1 MRASLGNCWQRA
13 RKIQVLLLAGA
24 AGLLTLTYTHC
35 GGIGNAGSALGPV
48 QAKNICN
55 CLPIEPDY
63 ADYRHLAKH
72 VAIPSDVAVQEI
84 TVADILAWPQN
95 IPILPPEA
103 PRSGRELQVFHV
115 AQAYLQNASVNS
127 ADCDVHM
134 EISATPDKTAARVVL
149 ETPVDSEYCSAR
161 KSIQTQLAQKGF
173 TLDAQH
179 GGELPNALPAEV
191 LGMAF
196 EDFEHSRGSDQVATL
211 WELHPATVTL
221 LP

>member
-1 MRASLGNCWQRA
+1 
-13 RKIQVLLLAGA
+13 
-24 AGLLTLTYTHC
+24 
-35 GGIGNAGSALGPV
+35 
-48 QAKNICN
+48 
-55 CLPIEPDY
+55 
-63 ADYRHLAKH
+63 
-72 VAIPSDVAVQEI
+72 
-84 TVADILAWPQN
+84 
-95 IPILPPEA
+95 LPPEA
-103 PRSGRELQVFHV
+103 QRSGRELQVFHV

-134 EISATPDKTAARVVL
+134 EISATPDKTAPRVVL